1 MPLTVKQIEALKPG
15 PKRQEF
21 ADGGSLWYVLEPS
34 GAASY
39 VVRYRN
45 AEGRLL
51 KFRLGP
57 ASRLSLKQ
65 ARAAATRVFAEI
77 GKGHDPQTERV
88 AARKTR
94 HEAKPL
100 IASDVID
107 TIAKRFLA
115 EHVRPNLRPRTIL
128 EVERH
133 IKRIIKAFAGRRL
146 SEISRAD
153 IRVFLQGVGADAP
166 IAANHNLSWFKRL
179 CSWAIEQDLI
189 EVSPAAGI
197 KPLTPKTSRDRVLS
211 HDEIRAVWEAAQALG
226 YPYGAFVK
234 MLLLTGQRRTECA
247 GLKWS
252 ELDLQHKVWV
262 LPADRSKNR
271 TEHMVP
277 LSEATLDL
285 LKAVPRAPGV
295 DYVFAFDKL
304 PVNDFAGAKRQLDD
318 ALLLDLPQWQFHD
331 LRRSFASELARLRV
345 PPHVIEAC
353 LNHRSGIVSGISKTY
368 NRYSYLDEKIVA
380 MNAWARELD
389 AIVHG
394 RAETNVVSLR

>member
-1 MPLTVKQIEALKPG
+1 
-15 PKRQEF
+15 
-21 ADGGSLWYVLEPS
+21 
-34 GAASY
+34 
-39 VVRYRN
+39 
-45 AEGRLL
+45 
-51 KFRLGP
+51 
-57 ASRLSLKQ
+57 
-65 ARAAATRVFAEI
+65 
-77 GKGHDPQTERV
+77 
-88 AARKTR
+88 
-94 HEAKPL
+94 
-100 IASDVID
+100 
-107 TIAKRFLA
+107 
-115 EHVRPNLRPRTIL
+115 
-128 EVERH
+128 
-133 IKRIIKAFAGRRL
+133 
-146 SEISRAD
+146 
-153 IRVFLQGVGADAP
+153 
-166 IAANHNLSWFKRL
+166 
-179 CSWAIEQDLI
+179 
-189 EVSPAAGI
+189 
-197 KPLTPKTSRDRVLS
+197 
-211 HDEIRAVWEAAQALG
+211 
-226 YPYGAFVK
+226 